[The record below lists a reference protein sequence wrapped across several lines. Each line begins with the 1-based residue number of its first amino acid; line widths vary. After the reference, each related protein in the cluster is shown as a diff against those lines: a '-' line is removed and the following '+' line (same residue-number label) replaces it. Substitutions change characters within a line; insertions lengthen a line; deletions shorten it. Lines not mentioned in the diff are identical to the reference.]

1 MWRLCFWYLWW
12 GRLVR
17 NSRLNFARAVSES
30 GYESRLTCF
39 GHGLRLFLSFEV
51 QEFLSLLKK
60 HAGYGFCL
68 KTLPR
73 VDLSAA
79 LKHCGLMMS
88 ERDAAYR
95 LGAVC
100 LALELRCG
108 TCCTFAVVFLTY
120 EATGHRRDL
129 SKNVLS
135 NTEALPSTIITSRCP
150 STAVQIQQAE

>member
-1 MWRLCFWYLWW
+1 METLLLVFVVGSLSAKLTFELC
-12 GRLVR
+12 
-17 NSRLNFARAVSES
+17 AAVSES

-39 GHGLRLFLSFEV
+39 GLRLRLFLSFEV
-51 QEFLSLLKK
+51 QEFPSLLKK

-88 ERDAAYR
+88 ERDAAHR

-108 TCCTFAVVFLTY
+108 TC
-120 EATGHRRDL
+120 
-129 SKNVLS
+129 
-135 NTEALPSTIITSRCP
+135 
-150 STAVQIQQAE
+150 